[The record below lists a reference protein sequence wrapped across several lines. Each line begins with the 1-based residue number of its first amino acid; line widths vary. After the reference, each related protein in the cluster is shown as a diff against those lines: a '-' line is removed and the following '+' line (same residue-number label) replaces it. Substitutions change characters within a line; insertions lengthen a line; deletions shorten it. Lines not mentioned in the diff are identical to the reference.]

1 MANKGLLTNEEL
13 RNLLERWQYNQDQE
27 AITILIERNMGLVR
41 KIASKF
47 RDYNFTFEELEV
59 IGMEKIW
66 ESANNF
72 NFEDKGEEL
81 KKIFGSYLAVSIE
94 RGILREIKK
103 NVKHDEVLS
112 FSQTIGQNKDGKE
125 QTLEDTLGTDD
136 DMLINDVISEMK
148 SDIVRNA
155 LNSLTSRERKIIL
168 LRYGLDKDHCKTLEE
183 VGEIYNVSRER
194 VRQWE
199 EKALI
204 KMRHPRN
211 TRKLK
216 DFIEE

>member
-1 MANKGLLTNEEL
+1 MAKKLLTSEEL
-13 RNLLERWQYNQDQE
+13 RNLLSKWRYNNDQQ
-27 AITILIERNMGLVR
+27 AITIIIERNMGLVR

-47 RDYNFTFEELEV
+47 RDYNFTFEELEM

-81 KKIFGSYLAVSIE
+81 AKVFGAYLAVSIE

-103 NVKHDEVLS
+103 NAKHAEVLS
-112 FSQTIGQNKDGKE
+112 FSQSIGQNKDGKE

-136 DMLINDVISEMK
+136 DMLINDVL
-148 SDIVRNA
+148 SDIKSEVVKNA
-155 LNSLTSRERKIIL
+155 LNSLTSKERKIIL
-168 LRYGLDKDHCKTLEE
+168 LRYGLEKDKCKTLEE
-183 VGEIYNVSRER
+183 VGEIFGVTRER
-194 VRQWE
+194 IRQTE

-216 DFIEE
+216 DFIED

>member
-1 MANKGLLTNEEL
+1 MAKKILTSEEL
-13 RNLLERWQYNQDQE
+13 RELLTKWRYSNDQQ
-27 AITILIERNMGLVR
+27 AITIIIERNMGLVR

-47 RDYNFTFEELEV
+47 RDYNFTFEELEM

-81 KKIFGSYLAVSIE
+81 PKVFGAYLAVSIE

-103 NVKHDEVLS
+103 NAKHAEVLS
-112 FSQTIGQNKDGKE
+112 FSQSIGQNKDGKE

-136 DMLINDVISEMK
+136 DMLINDVL
-148 SDIVRNA
+148 SDIKSEVVKNA
-155 LNSLTSRERKIIL
+155 LNSLTSKERKIIL
-168 LRYGLDKDHCKTLEE
+168 LRYGLEKDKCKTLEE
-183 VGEIYNVSRER
+183 VGEIFGVTRER
-194 VRQWE
+194 IRQTE

-216 DFIEE
+216 DFIED

>member
-1 MANKGLLTNEEL
+1 MTKKLLTSEEL
-13 RNLLERWQYNQDQE
+13 RNLLSKWRYNNDQQ
-27 AITILIERNMGLVR
+27 AITIIIERNMGLVR

-47 RDYNFTFEELEV
+47 RDYNFTFEELEM

-72 NFEDKGEEL
+72 NFEDKGNEL
-81 KKIFGSYLAVSIE
+81 SKVFGAYLAVSIE

-103 NVKHDEVLS
+103 NAKHDEVLS
-112 FSQTIGQNKDGKE
+112 FSQSIGQNKDGKE

-136 DMLINDVISEMK
+136 DMLINDVLSEIK
-148 SDIVRNA
+148 SEVVKNA
-155 LNSLTSRERKIIL
+155 LNSLTSKERKIIL
-168 LRYGLDKDHCKTLEE
+168 LRYGLEKDKCKTLEE
-183 VGEIYNVSRER
+183 VGEIFGVSRER
-194 VRQWE
+194 IRQTE

-216 DFIEE
+216 DFIED

>member
-1 MANKGLLTNEEL
+1 M
-13 RNLLERWQYNQDQE
+13 
-27 AITILIERNMGLVR
+27 
-41 KIASKF
+41 
-47 RDYNFTFEELEV
+47 

-72 NFEDKGEEL
+72 NFEDKGNEL
-81 KKIFGSYLAVSIE
+81 SKVFGAYLAVSIE

-103 NVKHDEVLS
+103 NAKHDEVLS
-112 FSQTIGQNKDGKE
+112 FSQSIGQNKDGKE

-136 DMLINDVISEMK
+136 DMLINDVLSEIK
-148 SDIVRNA
+148 SEVVKNA
-155 LNSLTSRERKIIL
+155 LNSLTSKERKIIL
-168 LRYGLDKDHCKTLEE
+168 LRYGLEKDKCKTLEE
-183 VGEIYNVSRER
+183 VGEIFGVSRER
-194 VRQWE
+194 IRQTE

-216 DFIEE
+216 DFIED

>member
-1 MANKGLLTNEEL
+1 MAKKLLTSEEL
-13 RNLLERWQYNQDQE
+13 RNLLSKWRYNNDQQ
-27 AITILIERNMGLVR
+27 AITIIIERNMGLVR
-41 KIASKF
+41 KIATKF
-47 RDYNFTFEELEV
+47 RDYNFTFVELEM

-81 KKIFGSYLAVSIE
+81 AKVFGAYLAVSIE

-103 NVKHDEVLS
+103 NAKHAEVLS
-112 FSQTIGQNKDGKE
+112 FSQSIGQNKDGKE

-136 DMLINDVISEMK
+136 DMLINDVL
-148 SDIVRNA
+148 SDIKSEVVKNA
-155 LNSLTSRERKIIL
+155 LNSLTSKERKIIL
-168 LRYGLDKDHCKTLEE
+168 LRYGLEKDKCKTLEE
-183 VGEIYNVSRER
+183 VGEIFGVTRER
-194 VRQWE
+194 IRQTE

-216 DFIEE
+216 DFIED

>member
-1 MANKGLLTNEEL
+1 MAKKILTSEEL
-13 RNLLERWQYNQDQE
+13 RNLLTRWRYSNDQQ
-27 AITILIERNMGLVR
+27 AITIIIERNMGLVR

-47 RDYNFTFEELEV
+47 RDYNFTFEELEM

-81 KKIFGSYLAVSIE
+81 AKVFGAYLAVSIE

-103 NVKHDEVLS
+103 NAKHAEVLS
-112 FSQTIGQNKDGKE
+112 FSQSIGQNKDGKE

-136 DMLINDVISEMK
+136 DMLINDVL
-148 SDIVRNA
+148 SDIKSEVVKNA
-155 LNSLTSRERKIIL
+155 LNSLTSKERKIIL
-168 LRYGLDKDHCKTLEE
+168 LRYGLEKDKCKTLEE
-183 VGEIYNVSRER
+183 VGEIFGVTRER
-194 VRQWE
+194 IRQTE

-216 DFIEE
+216 DFIED